1 MKQDMHNKSQIN
13 LLRLSLVLPLCLLG
27 SILFAQ
33 QPATEEGKVR
43 SKRFRV
49 YEYKGE
55 TYLYGQLDDIDIT
68 AKSPNMWQ
76 RRRGNRRLERY
87 TRLQWNVH
95 KVYPYALKVADVL
108 REVDAAMAQ
117 METEAEREAYLKERE
132 SGLFG
137 EYEDDV
143 RKMSRTQGKVLVK
156 LIHRQTGL
164 SAYDLI
170 RNNKSSA
177 AAVFWQGISRIFGI
191 NLKADYDQEAEEM
204 IEDIVKGLETGG
216 YNIYYKRYNYRL
228 S

>member
-1 MKQDMHNKSQIN
+1 M
-13 LLRLSLVLPLCLLG
+13 LPLCLLG
-27 SILFAQ
+27 SVLLAQ
-33 QPATEEGKVR
+33 QPNTEENKER

-68 AKSPNMWQ
+68 AKSPNRWQ
-76 RRRGNRRLERY
+76 RKRGDRRLARY

-108 REVDAAMAQ
+108 REVDAEMAK
-117 METEAEREAYLKERE
+117 MATESERESYLKERE

-170 RNNKSSA
+170 KDNKSSA

-191 NLKADYDQEAEEM
+191 NLKSDYDQEAEDM

-228 S
+228 V

>member
-1 MKQDMHNKSQIN
+1 MHNKFQTY
-13 LLRLSLVLPLCLLG
+13 LLRLSIVLPILLLG
-27 SILFAQ
+27 SSLMAQ
-33 QPATEEGKVR
+33 QPTEDDKER
-43 SKRFRV
+43 SKRFRK
-49 YEYKGE
+49 YEYNGE

-68 AKSPNMWQ
+68 AKAPNAWQ
-76 RRRGNRRLERY
+76 RRRGNKRLQRY

-95 KVYPYALKVADVL
+95 KVYPYALKVSDVL
-108 REVDAAMAQ
+108 KEVDAHMATLSTQ
-117 METEAEREAYLKERE
+117 SEKDAYLKERE

-143 RKMSRTQGKVLVK
+143 RKMSRSQGKVLVK
-156 LIHRQTGL
+156 LIHRQTGI

-170 RNNKSSA
+170 KLNKSSA